1 MDPPGPSLLIRLEQ
15 HYLSLI
21 FLILFATFALS
32 LKTVQSHIS
41 MFSYHLAFGLN
52 FFCTCFSFIGY

>member
-1 MDPPGPSLLIRLEQ
+1 MDPLGPSLLIILE

-21 FLILFATFALS
+21 FLILFAIFVLS
-32 LKTVQSHIS
+32 LKELQSPHIS